1 MSDNTQT
8 VTSTDNTPVNPKHNL
23 TITNKPKR
31 EVVSTNTRTGVDT
44 YANVEDDNG
53 KTVYGDAF
61 IVVTTDPDFKHPPVI
76 KMDKVKE
83 ISAEK
88 VNNEEPFKYA
98 GSEKGSDEALCYE
111 LRGEVT
117 PFPQREVTD
126 KMTGEVVKEPKK
138 FCGNYYPVYP
148 RVPIKPTTVSLG

>member
-1 MSDNTQT
+1 M
-8 VTSTDNTPVNPKHNL
+8 
-23 TITNKPKR
+23 
-31 EVVSTNTRTGVDT
+31 
-44 YANVEDDNG
+44 EDYIG
-53 KTVYGDAF
+53 KTVYRDAF

-83 ISAEK
+83 LSAEK

-98 GSEKGSDEALCYE
+98 GSEKGSDDALCYE
-111 LRGEVT
+111 LMGDVT
-117 PFPQREVTD
+117 PFLPREVTD